1 MSRTSDAHLVRERRS
16 LARTDEVQ
24 HAQPLSRSASNPK
37 CAASVVAVTVRAMHG
52 AACGPWDVEATLVPL
67 EPRRVQL
74 ARPHSTHRS
83 RMGLRLLLSTT
94 YYPSQAAPC

>member
-74 ARPHSTHRS
+74 ARPHSTHR